1 MTMSHTRF
9 KDKLIDL
16 CVRNNILRF
25 GEFTLKSGRT
35 SPYFFN
41 AGLFNNGELLG
52 QLASCYA
59 AHITAQ
65 VSDDFMLYGPA
76 YKGIPLVAAIAVQL
90 ANQQKRNVGYAFNR
104 KETKHHGEGGN
115 IVGAPLNGNVVIVDD
130 VITAGTSINES
141 VNLIRSA
148 GATPCA
154 IAIALDRQ
162 EIAPSDTQSA
172 VQKVEQQYNIPVLSL
187 LKLDDLI
194 DYLHAT
200 PECRQHYAT
209 IVAYREAYGALY

>member
-1 MTMSHTRF
+1 MGYTRF
-9 KDKLIDL
+9 KNELLDL
-16 CVRNNILRF
+16 CVRNKILCF
-25 GEFTLKSGRT
+25 GEFTLKSGRS

-52 QLASCYA
+52 QLAKCYA
-59 AHITAQ
+59 AYIADKLT
-65 VSDDFMLYGPA
+65 DDFMLYGPA

-90 ANQQKRNVGYAFNR
+90 ANHQKRNVAYAFNR

-115 IVGAPLNGNVVIVDD
+115 LVGAPLNGNVVIVDD

-141 VNLIRSA
+141 VKIIRSA

-162 EIAPSDTQSA
+162 EIADGDTQSA
-172 VQKVEQQYNIPVLSL
+172 VQKMEQQYNIPILSL
-187 LKLDDLI
+187 LKLDDLVN
-194 DYLHAT
+194 YLQST
-200 PECRQHYAT
+200 QEYRQHYDA
-209 IVAYREAYGALY
+209 IAAYRDAYGGT